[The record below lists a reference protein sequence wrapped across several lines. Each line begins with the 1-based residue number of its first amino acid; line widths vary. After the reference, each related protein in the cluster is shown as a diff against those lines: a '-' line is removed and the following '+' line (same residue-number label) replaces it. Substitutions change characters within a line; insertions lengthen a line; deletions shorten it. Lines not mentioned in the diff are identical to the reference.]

1 VKVGCIDDEE
11 GDVPKSYIPDV
22 EIFTRSRVPWEKE
35 VEGAEQNWA
44 DFGSGAKP
52 VEQRSDLITVKKVI
66 LVFHFML
73 LSRCSLR
80 LQKTCC

>member
-1 VKVGCIDDEE
+1 MTNHTCGECGSLLYRTSDGYPGKLAVKVGCIDDEE

-52 VEQRSDLITVKKVI
+52 VEQ
-66 LVFHFML
+66 
-73 LSRCSLR
+73 
-80 LQKTCC
+80 